1 MRKWRLVLGVFLVI
15 FFLLMSVQLFLN
27 RKVPISPYKQEK
39 IDPKKGLLLTENE
52 KVRIQNWLKEQKY
65 YSQ

>member
-39 IDPKKGLLLTENE
+39 IDPKKGLFLTENE